1 MMINGIW
8 AQMRGLGAAVWGG
21 GVRWV
26 WMLCLLWGSVG
37 HAVPVQVVHEAGQWR
52 SYWHQL
58 SEDKNVGGVLWRVQ
72 QGFEIREDFKIAPES
87 YWEVASGQTVSWR
100 NQLLNQL
107 SERSY
112 LFNLS
117 SRNSTTK
124 RPKLRNGRLEVEFRE
139 ERLNIRLQMF
149 CKYILLF
156 K

>member
-1 MMINGIW
+1 MGPDERI
-8 AQMRGLGAAVWGG
+8 RRSGLGWWSAL
-21 GVRWV
+21 GVD
-26 WMLCLLWGSVG
+26 
-37 HAVPVQVVHEAGQWR
+37 VVFALG
-52 SYWHQL
+52 
-58 SEDKNVGGVLWRVQ
+58 VGGVLWRVQ

-124 RPKLRNGRLEVEFRE
+124 RP
-139 ERLNIRLQMF
+139 
-149 CKYILLF
+149 
-156 K
+156 